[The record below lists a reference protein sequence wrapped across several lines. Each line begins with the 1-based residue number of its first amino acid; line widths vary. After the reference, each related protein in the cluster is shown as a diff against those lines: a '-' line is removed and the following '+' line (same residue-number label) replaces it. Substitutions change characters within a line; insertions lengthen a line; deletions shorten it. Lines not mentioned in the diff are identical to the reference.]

1 MFYLRFSSTFST
13 RGDNQ
18 HKHSAAVTQ
27 VTGWALTD
35 PCIPG
40 PCMARVAVAPITGA
54 TLGTRTYNDPR
65 HGPKTPAI
73 WACSR

>member
-18 HKHSAAVTQ
+18 HKHTAAVTQ

-54 TLGTRTYNDPR
+54 SLGTRACNDPR
-65 HGPKTPAI
+65 HGPKTLAI
-73 WACSR
+73 PDFSR